1 MYQDRGG
8 LIWVG
13 TYAGISV
20 FDPNIKMD
28 TYKKDDKL
36 GSNTL
41 SENVIHGIYEDKY
54 GYLCWY

>member
-1 MYQDRGG
+1 MMIPFTVYQDRGG

-28 TYKKDDKL
+28 TYKKDDRL
-36 GSNTL
+36 GSST
-41 SENVIHGIYEDKY
+41 EVTNVIT
-54 GYLCWY
+54 